1 MCRNT
6 ILRFVL
12 GYFYLYTQVIV
23 MANMSGFKK
32 KITFS
37 NYICGRNVEKEC
49 NVWNLLL
56 YKSFIVIIYVPMHLE
71 SMNEEN
77 VHAFKRV
84 KEENTA

>member
-49 NVWNLLL
+49 NV
-56 YKSFIVIIYVPMHLE
+56 V
-71 SMNEEN
+71 
-77 VHAFKRV
+77 
-84 KEENTA
+84 

>member
-1 MCRNT
+1 
-6 ILRFVL
+6 
-12 GYFYLYTQVIV
+12 
-23 MANMSGFKK
+23 MSGFKK

-56 YKSFIVIIYVPMHLE
+56 YKSFIVIIYVLMHLE